1 MEYIVRVIKTNFA
14 DIEEE
19 VGELEFEDEDE
30 DLSYAKA
37 LKIAL
42 AGATDN

>member
-19 VGELEFEDEDE
+19 VGELEFDDEDE
-30 DLSYAKA
+30 NLPYYKA

-42 AGATDN
+42 AGATDD